1 LISRRGAAKLAGEG
15 KSAMTIQA
23 VLLPLFVQ
31 VVLTF
36 VLLFWAGHLR
46 VGAVRRGEVRVRDI
60 ALREANWGA
69 RETQVAN
76 AYHNQLELPLLFY
89 VLTILAWIT
98 KQADL
103 LFVVLAWVF
112 VVLRVL
118 HATIHVTSNNVT
130 QRYMAFA
137 AGVIVL
143 AIMWVIFIVRILLA

>member
-1 LISRRGAAKLAGEG
+1 
-15 KSAMTIQA
+15 MTIQA

-36 VLLFWAGHLR
+36 TLMFWTAHLR
-46 VGAVRRGEVRVRDI
+46 VGAVRRGDVHPREV
-60 ALREANWGA
+60 ALREPNWGR

-98 KQADL
+98 KQADF
-103 LFVVLAWVF
+103 LFVVMAWVF

-118 HATIHVTSNNVT
+118 HAIVHVTSNHLT
-130 QRYMAFA
+130 RRFAMFA
-137 AGVIVL
+137 ASAIVL
-143 AIMWVIFIVRILLA
+143 AIMWVIFIVRILLP